1 MVNRLEQRKKII
13 KFPNNKPASLGFLE
27 YTDTANISA
36 PINMLK
42 GTSIVKIPNIANG
55 FTIAATILKNVSG
68 IESPKYRK
76 TIINGIIKPSVENTA
91 VITAESVIENILPM
105 IISTEEIF
113 VEIKVSI
120 VPLSFPLLPFQ
131 WLGTL
136 ILVAHMQ

>member
-1 MVNRLEQRKKII
+1 M
-13 KFPNNKPASLGFLE
+13 
-27 YTDTANISA
+27 
-36 PINMLK
+36 
-42 GTSIVKIPNIANG
+42 ANG

-68 IESPKYRK
+68 IESPKYRN

-120 VPLSFPLLPFQ
+120 VPLSFSPAPISMA
-131 WLGTL
+131 GYIDPCSTYAIKRKAIRAPINVPANSSSVVKSSSSKL
-136 ILVAHMQ
+136 IGFKTDSSIFNCTNLSETIFDS